1 VTARRELLLA
11 AGLCLLGS
19 ALVLL
24 ATGRGWLVYTFPA
37 AEPLPPRV
45 VTVTGAELAP
55 GARALALL
63 GLAAVAALP
72 AARGWLRTA
81 VGVLVVLA
89 GAGSLAVLGWVLA
102 DPLGA
107 ARHSEVLR
115 LERHLTGTPD
125 LGAWPYAAA
134 LGALLLAA
142 AGVLVVVRGR
152 QWADLSSRYDAPTA
166 APRPAAEASLWEAL
180 DRGEDPTR

>member
-1 VTARRELLLA
+1 MTPRRELLLA

-45 VTVTGAELAP
+45 VTVTGSELAP

-72 AARGWLRTA
+72 AARGRLRTA
-81 VGVLVVLA
+81 VGALVVLA
-89 GAGSLAVLGWVLA
+89 GLGGLAVLGWVLG
-102 DPLGA
+102 DPLAA
-107 ARHSEVLR
+107 ARHSEALR
-115 LERHLTGTPD
+115 LEQRLTGTPD
-125 LGAWPYAAA
+125 LGAWPYVAV
-134 LGALLLAA
+134 LGAVLLAA
-142 AGVLVVVRGR
+142 AGGLVVVRGR
-152 QWADLSSRYDAPTA
+152 HWADLSSRYDAPTA
-166 APRPAAEASLWEAL
+166 PKPVSEATLWDAL
-180 DRGEDPTR
+180 DRGEDPTG